1 MFVSIPFQALFF
13 FRYDNSEY
21 NVKVEFMLHITIVDP
36 TFVVVVK
43 G

>member
-1 MFVSIPFQALFF
+1 MFVSIPFQTLL

-21 NVKVEFMLHITIVDP
+21 NVKVDFMLHITIVGL
-36 TFVVVVK
+36 TFVVNLK